1 VLHACHPKLCGRLRS
16 RGSPF
21 QDIAGKKK
29 KRKVCKIPYLNGK
42 KLKMVAFNLSSHE
55 EWKSVKQEDRGPG
68 LLGKMQDFISKRVK
82 RA

>member
-1 VLHACHPKLCGRLRS
+1 LQAKK
-16 RGSPF
+16 
-21 QDIAGKKK
+21 KKK